1 MIVNEWHRGLV
12 ARLRAYSPI
21 RTPRQRSPLA
31 DLLYERPQ
39 PLIDPIN
46 HYGVLRSAKG
56 ASKAIMLWYL
66 ARLEVLEPASGRGRA
81 HRLHV
86 LKKTDLQRQVRNC
99 DPMKLRWL
107 RIIRDPYNRTVSS
120 YRHAL
125 GHGYEDEKIQDIVG
139 ISIAERGLS
148 FNEFLDYLSSIDIA
162 TCDNHHMQQWHPI
175 EAHVSLAKVINLD
188 KESLLPALDAF
199 AAEIGLPAMKEEM
212 RATML
217 ADWEHESRRHH
228 KARPLPDAGTA
239 NNLFS
244 REQASGSWPDYQAFL
259 TSETREKIERIY
271 AKDFAAYAEFL

>member
-12 ARLRAYSPI
+12 PKLRAYSPVW
-21 RTPRQRSPLA
+21 TTEQRSPLA
-31 DLLYERPQ
+31 RLLYERPQ

-46 HYGVLRSAKG
+46 CYGVLRSAKG
-56 ASKAIMLWYL
+56 ASKAVMLWYL
-66 ARLEVLEPASGRGRA
+66 ARLEMLKPASGRGRA

-86 LKKTDLQRQVRNC
+86 LKKTELQRQARNC

-125 GHGYEDEKIQDIVG
+125 GHGYEDEKIQETVDISV
-139 ISIAERGLS
+139 AERGLS
-148 FNEFLDYLSSIDIA
+148 FKEFLDYLANIDIA
-162 TCDNHHMQQWHPI
+162 TCDNHHMQQWHPL
-175 EAHVSLAKVINLD
+175 EAHVALSKVINLD
-188 KESLLPALDAF
+188 KEPLLPALDAF
-199 AAEIGLPAMKEEM
+199 AAHIGLPPMREDM

-228 KARPLPDAGTA
+228 KAHNVADDGVADIR
-239 NNLFS
+239 FS

-259 TSETREKIERIY
+259 TSETRDKIERIY
-271 AKDFAAYAEFL
+271 AKDFAAYRAYL